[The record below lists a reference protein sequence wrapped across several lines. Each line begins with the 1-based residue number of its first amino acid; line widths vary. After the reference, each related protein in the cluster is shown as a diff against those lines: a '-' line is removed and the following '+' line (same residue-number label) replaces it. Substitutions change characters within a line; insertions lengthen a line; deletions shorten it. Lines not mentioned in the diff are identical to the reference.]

1 MPAYTKLLEE
11 ALARLPKGSAEAQA
25 AVANQLTADAMKAEL
40 LKKSLQYN
48 QPTNAGNATLERIKS
63 IVPPQKMADGG
74 VPSQEFPI
82 RPDLDEMRL
91 AIARNRAGQPVQN
104 ASDMIPGAIRGLGNT
119 IVGAGRG
126 AITSG
131 AGWMT
136 DLINSVDIPQ
146 IMTGQSYQI
155 PYGTEYLKENLPLAP
170 TSQEG
175 KVAQQLGEF
184 APLPIAEGVQAVKA
198 GVKKMSPEIAAA
210 LHRAYMTGEG
220 PLGKLVTAG
229 GTEPMFAIPP
239 KSKSIAKAEAKS
251 EAAAESALTAEEQN
265 LVDLFNK
272 KAEREAKLAKKVEKQ
287 AAAEP
292 KEKGESK
299 GRKGAIS
306 PDYFRAMLAAE
317 GEDAVLKAAQAG
329 EHIKRDAYGNYVGF
343 PRHVTSPQAL
353 GAMRKSL
360 DEQFADSVNAIAM
373 ADPERLGTWY
383 DRAKEGIAMS
393 AEPHQLNRILEHH
406 GVYSAGVSPESE
418 LGFALKHLNS
428 RAVGVPEM
436 AYRGAPMRTLDKA
449 IAEDRAAKL
458 GFKIGEYK
466 EKNDPRLPN
475 AGPFGV
481 NDFRAAQGFGYTD
494 PAGDIW
500 KGGVSGTMHPVM
512 DAETA
517 LLVDRANQANVGGRS
532 TWAGPHIQEMPWV
545 LGKAQDLYSRG
556 KEARFAGSP
565 LEGVKAAIREA
576 NNTAQDYMY
585 KHAASSTH
593 EAIPGAS
600 TGHVPSM
607 LAATPEEKAAY
618 TATGRWDQPTPY
630 TSAEAPTVGAGNRD
644 VLYSALGMRQL
655 PAVESTGAYLNSAGQ
670 MEHNPMTISR
680 PLFDFP
686 TGGGGGKAS
695 PQTVKTASALE
706 KLRAVIDAQEAG
718 ALNLPNTK
726 GSVSGKNALVLDTRG
741 SHPTDPTLG
750 VMPTKEQLAAITRE
764 LEGTGYGAT
773 ATSRGITIFPYDSDA
788 MGGKDL
794 AKLMKS
800 KGKELQKIYPSKPMK
815 SVNTSIYTPG
825 IGKFGE
831 KEIEPTAPYSGE
843 ATSAVLQEFA
853 GLPHSVAQNISE
865 SEGVRNVIR
874 AKMERDA
881 AMQGAREDI
890 QNTRKFFAKED
901 WPKVVE
907 LVRKGATPAAALA
920 TLGYSLNSLAEER
933 R

>member
-1 MPAYTKLLEE
+1 MPYDELGNYYGGQEPDLEQMRY
-11 ALARLPKGSAEAQA
+11 ALAMQKFP
-25 AVANQLTADAMKAEL
+25 
-40 LKKSLQYN
+40 LKSDN
-48 QPTNAGNATLERIKS
+48 
-63 IVPPQKMADGG
+63 PQ
-74 VPSQEFPI
+74 V
-82 RPDLDEMRL
+82 
-91 AIARNRAGQPVQN
+91 RNRAGQVVHN
-104 ASDMIPGAIRGLGNT
+104 TNDMIPGAIHGLGNT

-126 AITSG
+126 SVATTLG
-131 AGWMT
+131 APA
-136 DLINSVDIPQ
+136 DLLNMVDVPE

-155 PYGTEYLKENLPLAP
+155 PYGSEYFKEHLPLAP
-170 TSQEG
+170 TSHEG
-175 KVAQQLGEF
+175 KIAQELGAF
-184 APLPIAEGVQAVKA
+184 IPTPVNAGIQAVKA
-198 GVKKMSPEIAAA
+198 GAKKLAPEISAA
-210 LHRAYMTGEG
+210 LHQAYTTGEG

-229 GTEPMFAIPP
+229 GTDAMHITP
-239 KSKSIAKAEAKS
+239 KGKTSKAKKIEAEAVAQP
-251 EAAAESALTAEEQN
+251 EVTAEEQN
-265 LVDLFNK
+265 LIDLFTK
-272 KAEREAKLAKKVEKQ
+272 KAEREAKLAKKIEAQ
-287 AAAEP
+287 AAAAP
-292 KEKGESK
+292 KTKGEST
-299 GRKGAIS
+299 GRKGAIA
-306 PDYFRAMLAAE
+306 PDYFRTKLEKE

-353 GAMRKSL
+353 GAMRGSL
-360 DEQFADSVNAIAM
+360 DQQFSDAVNAIAM
-373 ADPERLGTWY
+373 SDPERLGTWY
-383 DRAKEGIAMS
+383 DRAKQGIAMS
-393 AEPHQLNRILEHH
+393 TEPHQLNRVLEHH
-406 GVYSAGVSPESE
+406 GVYSAGVAPESE

-428 RAVGVPEM
+428 RGVGVPEM
-436 AYRGAPMRTLDKA
+436 AYRGAPMRTLDSAVANDKQ
-449 IAEDRAAKL
+449 AKL
-458 GFKIGEYK
+458 GFKIGEYAN
-466 EKNDPRLPN
+466 KNDPRIPN

-494 PAGDIW
+494 PAGNIW

-517 LLVDRANQANVGGRS
+517 LLVNRANEANVGGRS

-556 KEARFAGSP
+556 KKARFAGSP

-585 KHAASSTH
+585 KHAASATH

-607 LAATPEEKAAY
+607 LTATPEEKAAY

-630 TSAEAPTVGAGNRD
+630 TSAESPTVGAGNRD

-695 PQTVKTASALE
+695 PQTVKTANALE

-764 LEGTGYGAT
+764 LKGTGYGAT

-800 KGKELQKIYPSKPMK
+800 KGEELQKIYPSKPMK

-865 SEGVRNVIR
+865 SEGVRNAIQ
-874 AKMERDA
+874 AKIKRDE
-881 AMQGAREDI
+881 AMQGARTDI
-890 QNTRKFFAKED
+890 QNTRQFFAKED

-920 TLGYSLNSLAEER
+920 ALGYSINSFAGER